1 MPRSI
6 QSTQPPLKFIPQR
19 LNPLIL
25 QIVRWLLPIALRFRT
40 RPWLQAGIVKVEA
53 KNVEVLA
60 ELYQQFQSGKIR
72 FLLAFRHPEVEDPLC
87 MLYLLSRIVPQ
98 IARQEGITLQSLVHS
113 YFLYD
118 RGMTVWAGKWLGWL
132 FSLIGGVPVR
142 RGKRIDRQA
151 IQTARELFANGELPI
166 AVAPEG
172 GTNGHSGIV
181 SPLEPGVA
189 QLGFWC
195 VEDLQ
200 KANRTETVIIVPIA
214 IQYRYVEPPW
224 SKLDWLLTKLEADS
238 GLEVK
243 EIDLGDAWVGLRREE
258 IYYQRLCHLVE
269 YLITEMEEF
278 YRRFYH
284 QDIPKTISID
294 EKLHPQ
300 GDGVFGHG
308 EESPMPNAQ
317 CPKSAGGYPSP
328 PTRGLSFPPTFD
340 ESASHNQILIARLHR
355 LLDKSLQV
363 SEQYFGVQAQGNF
376 IDRCRRLEEAGWNYI
391 YREDLPDINGLPAFK
406 RGLADWIAQEADLR
420 MRHMR
425 IVESFVA
432 VTATYIQEQPTAER
446 FAETALLIYDML
458 SRIQDT
464 TLPGRPRLGL
474 RQAQIT
480 VGEPIS
486 VTERSQNC
494 QGDRLAAREA
504 VSDLTRDLQLALEKM
519 IG

>member
-19 LNPLIL
+19 LNPLVL

-40 RPWLQAGIVKVEA
+40 RPWLSAGIVKIEA

-98 IARQEGITLQSLVHS
+98 VARQKGITLKSLVHS

-132 FSLIGGVPVR
+132 FSLLGGVPVR
-142 RGKRIDRQA
+142 RGRRLDRQA
-151 IQTARELFANGELPI
+151 IQNARELFANGELPI

-189 QLGFWC
+189 QMGFWC

-200 KANRTETVIIVPIA
+200 KANRSETVIVVPIT

-224 SKLDWLLTKLEADS
+224 SKLDWLLSKLEADS
-238 GLEVK
+238 GLKVLES
-243 EIDLGDAWVGLRREE
+243 DSGNREE
-258 IYYQRLCHLVE
+258 IYYQRLCRLAE

-284 QDIPKTISID
+284 QDIPKTI
-294 EKLHPQ
+294 L
-300 GDGVFGHG
+300 
-308 EESPMPNAQ
+308 
-317 CPKSAGGYPSP
+317 
-328 PTRGLSFPPTFD
+328 TD
-340 ESASHNQILIARLHR
+340 ESTSANQVLIARLHR
-355 LLDKSLQV
+355 ILDKALQV
-363 SEQYFGVQAQGNF
+363 TEQYFEVQGQGNF
-376 IDRCRRLEEAGWNYI
+376 IDRCRRLEEAGWSYI
-391 YREDLPDINGLPAFK
+391 YREDLPDINALAPFK
-406 RGLADWIAQEADLR
+406 RGLADWIAEEADLR

-446 FAETALLIYDML
+446 FAETALLVFDML

-486 VTERSQNC
+486 VTERFRNC
-494 QGDRLAAREA
+494 QGDRQASKQA
-504 VSDLTRDLQLALEKM
+504 VSDLTKDLQIALEKM
-519 IG
+519 IR

>member
-19 LNPLIL
+19 LNLLVL

-40 RPWLQAGIVKVEA
+40 RPWLPAGIVKIEA
-53 KNVEVLA
+53 TNVEVLA
-60 ELYQQFQSGKIR
+60 ELYQQFQAGKIR

-98 IARQEGITLQSLVHS
+98 VARQKGITLKSLVHS

-132 FSLIGGVPVR
+132 FSLLGGVPVR
-142 RGKRIDRQA
+142 RGRRLDRQA
-151 IQTARELFANGELPI
+151 IQNARELFANGELPI

-189 QLGFWC
+189 QMGFWC

-200 KANRTETVIIVPIA
+200 KANRSETVIVVPIA

-224 SKLDWLLTKLEADS
+224 SKLDWLLSKLEADS
-238 GLEVK
+238 GLKVLET
-243 EIDLGDAWVGLRREE
+243 DSGDACGGLRLREE
-258 IYYQRLCHLVE
+258 IYDQRLCRLAE

-284 QDIPKTISID
+284 QDIPKTISTD
-294 EKLHPQ
+294 EL
-300 GDGVFGHG
+300 
-308 EESPMPNAQ
+308 
-317 CPKSAGGYPSP
+317 KSA
-328 PTRGLSFPPTFD
+328 
-340 ESASHNQILIARLHR
+340 NQVLIARLHR
-355 LLDKSLQV
+355 LLDKALQV
-363 SEQYFGVQAQGNF
+363 AEQYFEVQAQGNF
-376 IDRCRRLEEAGWNYI
+376 IDRCRRLEEAGWSYI
-391 YREDLPDINGLPAFK
+391 YRDDLPDINALAPFK
-406 RGLADWIAQEADLR
+406 RGLADWIAEEADLR

-446 FAETALLIYDML
+446 FAETALLVFDML

-486 VTERSQNC
+486 VTERFQNC
-494 QGDRLAAREA
+494 QGDRQASKQA
-504 VSDLTRDLQLALEKM
+504 VSDLTKDLQIALEKM
-519 IG
+519 IR

>member
-19 LNPLIL
+19 LNLLVL

-40 RPWLQAGIVKVEA
+40 RPWLSAGIVKIEA

-98 IARQEGITLQSLVHS
+98 VARQKGITLKSLVHS

-132 FSLIGGVPVR
+132 FSLLGGVPVR
-142 RGKRIDRQA
+142 RGRRLDRQA
-151 IQTARELFANGELPI
+151 IQNARELFANGELPI

-189 QLGFWC
+189 QMGFWC

-200 KANRTETVIIVPIA
+200 KANRSETVIVVPIA

-224 SKLDWLLTKLEADS
+224 SKLDWLLSKLEADS
-238 GLEVK
+238 GLKVLES
-243 EIDLGDAWVGLRREE
+243 DSGNREE
-258 IYYQRLCHLVE
+258 IYYQRLCRLAE

-284 QDIPKTISID
+284 QDIPNTI
-294 EKLHPQ
+294 L
-300 GDGVFGHG
+300 
-308 EESPMPNAQ
+308 
-317 CPKSAGGYPSP
+317 
-328 PTRGLSFPPTFD
+328 TD
-340 ESASHNQILIARLHR
+340 ESTSANQVLIARLHR
-355 LLDKSLQV
+355 LLDKALQV
-363 SEQYFGVQAQGNF
+363 TEQYFEVQGQGNF
-376 IDRCRRLEEAGWNYI
+376 IDRCRRLEEAGWSYI
-391 YREDLPDINGLPAFK
+391 YREDLPDINALAPFK
-406 RGLADWIAQEADLR
+406 RGLADWIAEEADLR

-446 FAETALLIYDML
+446 FAETALLVFDML

-464 TLPGRPRLGL
+464 TFPGRPRLGS

-486 VTERSQNC
+486 VTERFRNC
-494 QGDRLAAREA
+494 QGDRQASKQA
-504 VSDLTRDLQLALEKM
+504 VSDLTKDLQIALEKM
-519 IG
+519 IR

>member
-1 MPRSI
+1 MPKTI
-6 QSTQPPLKFIPQR
+6 HSTQPPLKFIPQR
-19 LNPLIL
+19 LNLPIL

-40 RPWLQAGIVKVEA
+40 RPWLPAGIVSVEA

-60 ELYQQFQSGKIR
+60 ELYQQFQAGKIR

-87 MLYLLSRIVPQ
+87 MLYLLSHIVPRV
-98 IARQEGITLQSLVHS
+98 ARQEGITLRSLVHS

-118 RGMTVWAGKWLGWL
+118 RGMTVWAGNWLGWL
-132 FSLIGGVPVR
+132 FSRLGGVPVHRGR
-142 RGKRIDRQA
+142 RLDRQA
-151 IQTARELFANGELPI
+151 IQTARELFANGKVPI

-189 QLGFWC
+189 QMGFWC
-195 VEDLQ
+195 AEDLH

-224 SKLDWLLTKLEADS
+224 SKLDWLLSKLEADS
-238 GLEVK
+238 GLGIK
-243 EIDLGDAWVGLRREE
+243 EIDSGDQEE
-258 IYYQRLCHLVE
+258 IYYQRLCRLAE

-284 QDIPKTISID
+284 QDIPKTIS
-294 EKLHPQ
+294 
-300 GDGVFGHG
+300 
-308 EESPMPNAQ
+308 S
-317 CPKSAGGYPSP
+317 
-328 PTRGLSFPPTFD
+328 D
-340 ESASHNQILIARLHR
+340 ESASPNQVLINRLHR
-355 LLDKSLQV
+355 LLDKALQV
-363 SEQYFGVQAQGNF
+363 TEQHFGVQAQGNF

-391 YREDLPDINGLPAFK
+391 YRQDLPDINALPAFK
-406 RGLADWIAQEADLR
+406 RGLADWIAEEADLR

-446 FAETALLIYDML
+446 FAETALLVFDML

-486 VTERSQNC
+486 VTERWSNS
-494 QGDRLAAREA
+494 QGDRQASRKA
-504 VSDLTRDLQLALEKM
+504 VSDLTKDLQIALEKM
-519 IG
+519 IS

>member
-19 LNPLIL
+19 LNPLVL

-40 RPWLQAGIVKVEA
+40 RPWLPAGIVKIEA

-60 ELYQQFQSGKIR
+60 ELYQQFQAGKIR
-72 FLLAFRHPEVEDPLC
+72 LLLAFRHPEVEDPLC
-87 MLYLLSRIVPQ
+87 MLYLLSRIVPKV
-98 IARQEGITLQSLVHS
+98 ARQKGITLPSLVHS

-132 FSLIGGVPVR
+132 FSRLGGVPVR
-142 RGKRIDRQA
+142 RGRRLDRQA
-151 IQTARELFANGELPI
+151 IQNARELFANGELPI

-189 QLGFWC
+189 QMGFWC

-200 KANRTETVIIVPIA
+200 KANRTEIVIVVPIA
-214 IQYRYVEPPW
+214 IQYSYVEPPW
-224 SKLDWLLTKLEADS
+224 SKLDWLLSKLEADS
-238 GLEVK
+238 GLKVL
-243 EIDLGDAWVGLRREE
+243 EIHSGNRED
-258 IYYQRLCHLVE
+258 IYYQRLCRLAE
-269 YLITEMEEF
+269 YLISEMEEF

-284 QDIPKTISID
+284 QDIPKTISTD
-294 EKLHPQ
+294 
-300 GDGVFGHG
+300 D
-308 EESPMPNAQ
+308 PN
-317 CPKSAGGYPSP
+317 
-328 PTRGLSFPPTFD
+328 T
-340 ESASHNQILIARLHR
+340 NQVLIARLHH
-355 LLDKSLQV
+355 LLDKALQV
-363 SEQYFGVQAQGNF
+363 TEEYFEVQGQGNF
-376 IDRCRRLEEAGWNYI
+376 IDRCRRLEEAGWSYI
-391 YREDLPDINGLPAFK
+391 YREDLPDINALSPFK
-406 RGLADWIAQEADLR
+406 RGLADWIAEEADLR

-432 VTATYIQEQPTAER
+432 VTATYIQEKPTAER
-446 FAETALLIYDML
+446 FTETALLVFDML

-486 VTERSQNC
+486 VTERSRNC
-494 QGDRLAAREA
+494 QGDRLAAKQA
-504 VSDLTRDLQLALEKM
+504 VSDLTKDLQIALEKM
-519 IG
+519 II

>member
-6 QSTQPPLKFIPQR
+6 QCTQPPLKFIPQR
-19 LNPLIL
+19 LNPLVL

-40 RPWLQAGIVKVEA
+40 RPWLPAGIVKIEA

-60 ELYQQFQSGKIR
+60 ELYQQFQAGKIR
-72 FLLAFRHPEVEDPLC
+72 LLLAFRHPEVEDPLC
-87 MLYLLSRIVPQ
+87 MLYLLSRIVPKV
-98 IARQEGITLQSLVHS
+98 ARQKGITLPSLVHS

-132 FSLIGGVPVR
+132 FSQLGGVPVR
-142 RGKRIDRQA
+142 RGRRLDRQA

-189 QLGFWC
+189 QMGFWC

-200 KANRTETVIIVPIA
+200 KANRTETVIVVPIA
-214 IQYRYVEPPW
+214 IQYSYVEPPW
-224 SKLDWLLTKLEADS
+224 SKLDWLLSKLEADS
-238 GLEVK
+238 GLKVL
-243 EIDLGDAWVGLRREE
+243 EIDSGNREE
-258 IYYQRLCHLVE
+258 IYYQRLYRLAE

-284 QDIPKTISID
+284 QDIPKTIS
-294 EKLHPQ
+294 
-300 GDGVFGHG
+300 
-308 EESPMPNAQ
+308 M
-317 CPKSAGGYPSP
+317 
-328 PTRGLSFPPTFD
+328 D
-340 ESASHNQILIARLHR
+340 ESANTNQILIARLHH
-355 LLDKSLQV
+355 LLDKALQV
-363 SEQYFGVQAQGNF
+363 TEQYFEVPGQGNF
-376 IDRCRRLEEAGWNYI
+376 IDRCRRLEEAGWSYI
-391 YREDLPDINGLPAFK
+391 YREDLPDINALAPFK
-406 RGLADWIAQEADLR
+406 RGLADWIAEEADLR

-432 VTATYIQEQPTAER
+432 VTATYIQDKPTAER
-446 FAETALLIYDML
+446 FAETALLVFDML

-486 VTERSQNC
+486 VTERFRNC
-494 QGDRLAAREA
+494 QGDRLAAKQA
-504 VSDLTRDLQLALEKM
+504 VSDLTKNLQIALEKM
-519 IG
+519 IS